1 MHKLFSRHPY
11 SCRMDVRQKIDMVI
25 SLLCVYLPKP
35 SVISVLEKTQQKKSN
50 NQPPTFPDTSNL
62 NTLAVIS
69 ELIFFSNYNIL
80 SLEFLCFSMI
90 SVLVFHGHNFSE
102 RFPMLFLIRKQNQDS
117 IFTLLFFQ
125 FFWHKIF
132 SWNTVIFQVLRS
144 LLSAF
149 IPTSLILLLPNTDMF
164 QEFLTIGLR

>member
-1 MHKLFSRHPY
+1 MHKLFSHHPY
-11 SCRMDVRQKIDMVI
+11 SFRMDVRQKIDMVI
-25 SLLCVYLPKP
+25 SLRCVYVPKP
-35 SVISVLEKTQQKKSN
+35 SVIFVLEKNTTEESHN
-50 NQPPTFPDTSNL
+50 HPPTFPDTSNL
-62 NTLAVIS
+62 NTLAVIP
-69 ELIFFSNYNIL
+69 ELIFFSNYNIF
-80 SLEFLCFSMI
+80 SLEFLCFSI
-90 SVLVFHGHNFSE
+90 TSVLVFHGHNFPE
-102 RFPMLFLIRKQNQDS
+102 RFPMLFLIWKQNQDF
-117 IFTLLFFQ
+117 IFTLLFFK